1 MRSTPLVPMRLPAP
15 FIKLPLRFD
24 AARLRAE
31 IGQFPESEWRAHP
44 QGFAGNSSLI
54 LVSHEGGENDDTSGR
69 MAPAPRLARCGYLR
83 QVMGSFQ
90 AVLGRSRLM
99 RLEPGAEVTPHTD
112 IDYYWRERIRIH
124 VPIVTD
130 PSVRFNCDGTEI
142 HMAEGEAWIFDNWR
156 PHNVINGSGI
166 RRVHLVVDTVGSA
179 AFWRMASRAAAG
191 TEALAQL
198 LEYQAAAP
206 DGLVFER
213 TNIPTLSHP
222 AVVKSTVY
230 ELVGDMQGAQPHTQ
244 QHGQLESALMD
255 FSNEWQALW
264 ARFADS
270 PADHGHFAIL
280 IEDMLKQATQL
291 GRDLRLPS
299 NNNRVNMVLQ
309 KFLPA
314 MFDGM
319 QAWKAAMPTPRY
331 ERPVIIVSAPRSG
344 STVLFETLKRHPRLW
359 SLGDESHVE
368 IENIPGLAPRDRGF
382 ASNALGS
389 ADFNPDL
396 GVQLLANFTLQLRD
410 SAGRRWSTLDEG
422 RADAVRLLEKTPKNA
437 LRIPFLN
444 AMFPDARFI
453 FLYRDAPENLGSI
466 MDAWQSGRFITYPD
480 LPDWAGLPWSLLLTP
495 GWEALRGKSLAQV
508 ALHQWQSAN
517 LAILDAL
524 SALPRERW
532 RVLDFATFLQG
543 PGEAF
548 QRTCAFAGIPQ
559 DEHIEAELSSEGLPN
574 SRYTL
579 TPPTKDKWRRHAAT
593 LQPLLEEAAATMRR
607 LDALDNRL

>member
-1 MRSTPLVPMRLPAP
+1 M
-15 FIKLPLRFD
+15 RFD

-31 IGQFPESEWRAHP
+31 IEQFPESEWRAHP

-69 MAPAPRLARCGYLR
+69 MAPAPRLARCQYLR

-130 PSVRFNCDGTEI
+130 PSVRFNCDGVEI

-156 PHNVINGSGI
+156 PHHVINGSGI

-179 AFWRMASRAAAG
+179 AFWRLASRAAAASSAA
-191 TEALAQL
+191 EAPAQL
-198 LEYQAAAP
+198 LEYQPATE
-206 DGLVFER
+206 DELVFER
-213 TNIPTLSHP
+213 TNIPKLSHP

-230 ELVGDMQGAQPHTQ
+230 ELVGDLQGAQPHTQ
-244 QHGQLESALMD
+244 QHVQLESALMD

-270 PADHGHFAIL
+270 PTEHGHFAVL
-280 IEDMLKQATQL
+280 IEDTLKQATQL

-314 MFDGM
+314 MFDGL
-319 QAWKAAMPTPRY
+319 QAWKGAMRTPRY

-344 STVLFETLKRHPRLW
+344 STLLFETLKRHPGLS

-368 IENIPGLAPRDRGF
+368 IENIQGLAPRERGF
-382 ASNALGS
+382 ASNALGP
-389 ADFNPDL
+389 AELTPD
-396 GVQLLANFTLQLRD
+396 VRAQLLANFTLQLRD
-410 SAGRRWSTLDEG
+410 SAGRRWATLDESQP
-422 RADAVRLLEKTPKNA
+422 DSVRLLEKTPKNA
-437 LRIPFLN
+437 LRIPFLD
-444 AMFPDARFI
+444 MLFPDARFI
-453 FLYRDAPENLGSI
+453 FLYRDSAENLGSI

-480 LPDWAGLPWSLLLTP
+480 LPDWPGPPWSLLLTP
-495 GWEALRGKSLAQV
+495 GWQALRGKSLAEV
-508 ALHQWQSAN
+508 ALHQWKSAN
-517 LAILDAL
+517 LAIMDAL

-532 RVLDFATFLQG
+532 RVLDFAAFLRD
-543 PGEAF
+543 PGDVF
-548 QRTCAFAGIPQ
+548 QRACAFAGLPQ
-559 DEHIEAELSSEGLPN
+559 DQHIEAELSSHGLPN

-579 TPPTKDKWRRHAAT
+579 TPPAKDKWRRHAAV
-593 LQPLLEEAAATMRR
+593 LQPLLEEAALVMRR
-607 LDALDNRL
+607 FDVLDNRL